1 MSKLPRLKVTHKYGY
16 YNEDLKCYQPVEQLV
31 EVLTLNLNSST
42 MRVRTVDK
50 VALFKDAEPIQQVFD
65 TDIAPFFE
73 HYKIEAAYD
82 HI

>member
-1 MSKLPRLKVTHKYGY
+1 M
-16 YNEDLKCYQPVEQLV
+16 
-31 EVLTLNLNSST
+31 LTLNLNSST